1 MGGYDLVESIIT
13 KINIDSLSSSEKS
26 LQITESY
33 YELSKKEKESVDDI
47 FISLTGYS
55 LGSLI
60 EWSER

>member
-1 MGGYDLVESIIT
+1 VGGYDLVESIIT